1 MALTDTAIRL
11 ARPRERAYKLS
22 DGRGLCLLVQPNGS
36 KWWRYR
42 YRFEGVPK
50 MLSMGIYPDV
60 PLSEARERRDAARR
74 QLAIGVNPSAQRKIE
89 KAAAEHTFESV
100 GRHWLAQQ
108 ARYVH
113 KKKRALTTYQ
123 KAKWMLQSFIFPD
136 LGSRPIGSITAPE
149 LLVVL
154 KKIETQGLNETA
166 RRTKQRCSQ
175 VFRHGIG
182 LGNAERDI
190 TLDLRGLLEPPIV
203 THLASITDPV
213 AVGALLRAIDGYTG
227 RRTTVCALKLA
238 PLLFVRPGEL
248 RSAEWMHVDL
258 GNAQWRIPAAM
269 MKMDVQ
275 HLVPLSRQALAI
287 LRELKGFTGNGRYLF
302 PGLGKPH
309 RTMSENTINDALR
322 TLGYARDDMTGHGF
336 RSMASTLL
344 NEQGCWTADAIERQ
358 LAHGEGNHVRAAYN
372 SAEYLP
378 ERRRMMQA
386 WADYL
391 DELRLK
397 KNQGGQNDSEDVP
410 QKRAA

>member
-11 ARPRERAYKLS
+11 ARPRERAYKLP

-42 YRFEGVPK
+42 YRFERVPK

-60 PLSEARERRDAARR
+60 PLSEARARRDAARR
-74 QLAIGVNPSAQRKIE
+74 QLAIGVNPSAQRKTE
-89 KAAAEHTFESV
+89 KTANQHTFESV
-100 GRHWLAQQ
+100 ARHWLAQQ

-113 KKKRALTTYQ
+113 KRKRASSTYN
-123 KAKWMLQSFIFPD
+123 KAKWMLQSFIFPE
-136 LGSRPIGSITAPE
+136 LANRPIGSITPSE

-154 KKIETQGLNETA
+154 KKIESQGLNETA
-166 RRTKQRCSQ
+166 RRTKQRCGQ
-175 VFRHGIG
+175 VFRHAIG
-182 LGNAERDI
+182 LGYAERDI
-190 TLDLRGLLEPPIV
+190 TGDLRGLLEPPIV
-203 THLASITDPV
+203 THHASIADPT
-213 AVGALLRAIDGYTG
+213 AVGELLRAIDGYTG

-248 RSAEWMHVDL
+248 RSAEWTLVDFDI
-258 GNAQWRIPAAM
+258 AQLRIPGAT

-275 HLVPLSRQALAI
+275 HIVPLSRQVLAI
-287 LRELKGFTGNGRYLF
+287 LRELKDITGDGRYLF
-302 PGLGKPH
+302 PALGNPD

-322 TLGYARDDMTGHGF
+322 TLGYSHDEMTGHGF

-372 SAEYLP
+372 YAEYLP
-378 ERRRMMQA
+378 ERRRMMQV

-397 KNQGGQNDSEDVP
+397 KNRNKQQLQN
-410 QKRAA
+410 RAA